1 MKKVTEKKTKAVK
14 KVVKKTVK
22 KVTPE
27 KAPVKK
33 PAKAAPKTAKAAPK
47 AKVDPKAAPKT
58 VKAAPKVATAAPKKP
73 AGLASLP
80 EVVQKAVQ
88 FLDARK
94 AENIAVLDLQPL
106 ANLSDYFVIA
116 TAANAPH
123 LKALGDGLQR
133 LYKNEQYKGF
143 RAAGTGDSG
152 WVIVDYDG
160 VMVHVFSFEMRNLYD
175 LEQLWKSAKRIKL

>member
-1 MKKVTEKKTKAVK
+1 MKKVTVKKTK
-14 KVVKKTVK
+14 VVKEV
-22 KVTPE
+22 V
-27 KAPVKK
+27 
-33 PAKAAPKTAKAAPK
+33 KAAPKAKPAVKTAKAAPK
-47 AKVDPKAAPKT
+47 IAKAAPKT
-58 VKAAPKVATAAPKKP
+58 VKVAPKATAAPKKP
-73 AGLASLP
+73 TGLAALP
-80 EVVQKAVQ
+80 EVVQKAVK
-88 FLDARK
+88 FLDDRK

-175 LEQLWKSAKRIKL
+175 LEQLWKSATRITL

>member
-14 KVVKKTVK
+14 KV
-22 KVTPE
+22 
-27 KAPVKK
+27 
-33 PAKAAPKTAKAAPK
+33 AKAAPK
-47 AKVDPKAAPKT
+47 AKPAAKTAKSASKTAKVAPKVVKKAAPKAK
-58 VKAAPKVATAAPKKP
+58 VVSKAAPKAKAVPKP
-73 AGLASLP
+73 TGLAALP

-88 FLDARK
+88 FLDAKK

-133 LYKNEQYKGF
+133 LYKNEHYKGF

-175 LEQLWKSAKRIKL
+175 LEQLWKSATRIAL